1 MKSLNQLCQ
10 RNNIVK
16 EYKLVITKLSL
27 HFNIL
32 TQDKLEEQTKK
43 VDVNDDKQLDTFL
56 QRVIVRIHHNIS
68 KIIMINL

>member
-10 RNNIVK
+10 NNNIVK

-43 VDVNDDKQLDTFL
+43 VDVNDYKQLDTFL